1 MSEHSRQVAIYAR
14 VSSDHQAKAATI
26 DSQVAAV
33 KGRVEEDGH
42 VTEDEFCFLDNG
54 YSGGTLVR
62 PGLER
67 LRDAAYA
74 GAIDRVYIHSPDR
87 LARKYAYQVLLVDEL
102 AKAGVEVVFLN
113 HAISDSPEDEL
124 LLQMQGMIAEYERAK
139 ILERSR
145 RGKRHAARAGSVNV
159 LSGAPYGYRYLCK
172 QEGGGQAR
180 YEILEEEASVVQ
192 QIFQWIGRDGVSIGE
207 VRRRLH
213 DQGVKTKK
221 GKEWWDRAT
230 IWTMLKNPAYKGSA
244 AFGKT
249 RVGKRLPQLRPQRGQ
264 SSQPRKAY
272 STYDAP
278 ISEQTYIPV
287 PALIDEALFDTV
299 AEQLAENKRRNR
311 QGSRGEKYLLQ
322 GLLQCACCN
331 YSYYGKQVSRSSRR
345 GKKFDY
351 AYYRCI
357 GTDAYR
363 FAGERVCD
371 NKQVRTDLLEEAVWD
386 DICQLLRDPDRV
398 RREYERRL
406 EGGSANVSARRKQLE
421 TTIRKVQRA
430 IVRLIDIYEEGLLTK
445 EEFEPRIRASKSRL
459 SKLQDEEASLAAEQ
473 SEQAQMH
480 VVIEHLDAFQKQLA
494 CGLDELDWHARREVI
509 RLLVKRVEID
519 RDDVRVIYKVSPPP
533 FDSGPVNGASL
544 QDCCRRNARSL
555 RRSLARLIP
564 LIALH
569 HASRQPSLNQG
580 QHTGIG
586 DPVRNHANQPLV
598 VNRVE
603 ESPQVRI
610 EHPVHVSR
618 HNRLVERP

>member
-1 MSEHSRQVAIYAR
+1 MSEHTQQVAIYAR

-26 DSQVAAV
+26 ESQVAAL
-33 KGRVEEDGH
+33 KQRVEEDGH
-42 VTEDEFCFLDNG
+42 ILESEFCFLDDG

-67 LRDAAYA
+67 LRDVAHA
-74 GAIDRVYIHSPDR
+74 GAIDCVYIHSPDR

-102 AKAGVEVVFLN
+102 TKAGMEVVFLN

-159 LSGAPYGYRYLCK
+159 LSGAPYGYRYISK

-192 QIFQWIGRDGVSIGE
+192 QVFLWIGRDGVSIGE

-230 IWTMLKNPAYKGSA
+230 IWAMLKNPAYKGSA

-264 SSQPRKAY
+264 AEQPRKAY
-272 STYDAP
+272 STYATP
-278 ISEQTYIPV
+278 PEEQESIPV
-287 PALIDEALFDTV
+287 PALVDEALFDTV
-299 AEQLAENKRRNR
+299 AEQLVENKRRNR
-311 QGSRGEKYLLQ
+311 QGSRGAKYLLQ
-322 GLLQCACCN
+322 GLIQCTCCS

-345 GKKFDY
+345 GKKIDY

-363 FAGERVCD
+363 FAGQRVCD

-406 EGGSANVSARRKQLE
+406 EGGSENVSARRKQIE

-459 SKLQDEEASLAAEQ
+459 SKLQDEEAALSAEQ
-473 SEQAQMH
+473 SEQAQLH
-480 VVIEHLDAFQKQLA
+480 VVINHLEAFQKQLA
-494 CGLDELDWHARREVI
+494 GGLDDLDWHGRREVI

-533 FDSGPVNGASL
+533 FDSSPTNGAGM
-544 QDCCRRNARSL
+544 QDCCRRDNRSLGNARFG
-555 RRSLARLIP
+555 RP
-564 LIALH
+564 L
-569 HASRQPSLNQG
+569 G
-580 QHTGIG
+580 
-586 DPVRNHANQPLV
+586 
-598 VNRVE
+598 
-603 ESPQVRI
+603 
-610 EHPVHVSR
+610 
-618 HNRLVERP
+618 